1 MKYIKE
7 RFGKSMPAAKSD
19 YIGEIEYHDD
29 SIVKGWALDKS
40 SPDEPVRVLV
50 KDGGSTID
58 GFIPS
63 YYRWDLKEK
72 GYGRGYHGFIYRIS
86 PEYLDGARH
95 ELRFMLEE
103 TGQELAGSP
112 VVLNTLHEEKIIPYE
127 ASEPTGSK
135 ILVIAPHPDDE
146 CFGCGGSLVIHADR
160 GDPVKVIFLTDGSKA
175 DFSGK
180 HRKEDYVELRE
191 VEARRACEILGVSD
205 LEFWRNPDRG
215 LEPDDR
221 NIDRLSVLLENYRP
235 DLIYVPSPFEFHP
248 DHRRAAEIACRSLQ
262 KARADCVIAFCEI
275 NTAIRVNALV
285 DITSAVERKRKAC
298 EAYKSQLENIP
309 YSDVT
314 LSLNRFRSL
323 TLSPDSAYAEGF
335 FLMKSGELL
344 DNHVEKFSREQF
356 LSAFNRFKE
365 DTPLVSVIVRT
376 KDRPLLLRDALSSIV
391 MQTYPDIEAVVV
403 NDGGEDV
410 MGIVE
415 EFRKYIPVTYV
426 KFDHP
431 RGRSAAG
438 NEGVRAA
445 GGKYINFLDDDDL
458 FHIGHV
464 EKLAS
469 YLEMTGEKAAYSDCE
484 IARYEWNGGEFVLK
498 GEKEPFRGVDH
509 DLDQLHVF
517 NYIPNMTLMFAKDLL
532 EEIGYP
538 DEGLEIYED
547 WDLWLGIATHTYIQR
562 LPGITAE
569 YRVFAERDYDYN
581 EWRFKI
587 YDKYRDYF
595 KTGDYEKWFIRRIDE
610 VYEENR
616 YLRRALAERHAGVS
630 RPATGES
637 LMKNYY
643 IWRLYST
650 IRKVMPRK
658 ILDFLRR
665 KIIT

>member
-1 MKYIKE
+1 MRIYNE
-7 RFGKSMPAAKSD
+7 NL
-19 YIGEIEYHDD
+19 IGEIEYHDD

-58 GFIPS
+58 GFTPS

-72 GYGRGYHGFIYRIS
+72 GYGRGYHGFIYQIS

-95 ELRFMLEE
+95 ELRFILGE

-146 CFGCGGSLVIHADR
+146 CFGCGGSLVIHAGR

-180 HRKEDYVELRE
+180 HRKEDYVEMRE
-191 VEARRACEILGVSD
+191 AEARRACEILGVSD

-235 DLIYVPSPFEFHP
+235 DLIYIPSPFEFHP
-248 DHRRAAEIACRSLQ
+248 DHRRAAEIVCRSAQ
-262 KARADCVIAFCEI
+262 KAGADCVIAFCEI
-275 NTAIRVNALV
+275 NTAIRVNAIV

-298 EAYKSQLENIP
+298 EAYKSQLENVS
-309 YSDVT
+309 YSDIA

-323 TLSPDSAYAEGF
+323 TLSSDCAYAEGF

-376 KDRPLLLRDALSSIV
+376 KDRPILLRDALSSIV
-391 MQTYPDIEAVVV
+391 MQTYPNIEAVVV

-410 MGIVE
+410 TGIVE
-415 EFRKYIPVTYV
+415 EIRKYIPVRYI
-426 KFDHP
+426 KSNEP
-431 RGRSAAG
+431 GGRSAAG
-438 NEGVRAA
+438 NAGIRAA

-458 FHIGHV
+458 FHVGHV
-464 EKLAS
+464 EKLAR
-469 YLEMTGEKAAYSDCE
+469 YLETTGEKAAYSDCE
-484 IARYEWNGGEFVLK
+484 IAGYEWNGSGFILK
-498 GEKEPFRGVDH
+498 GEKKPFRGVDH
-509 DLDQLHVF
+509 DLDQLYVF
-517 NYIPNMTLMFAKDLL
+517 NYFPNMTLMFRKELI
-532 EEIGYP
+532 EQVGYP
-538 DEGLEIYED
+538 DEELEIYED
-547 WDLWLGIATHTYIQR
+547 WDLWLRIATHTYIQR

-595 KTGDYEKWFIRRIDE
+595 KTGDYEKWFIKRIDE

-616 YLRRALAERHAGVS
+616 YLRRALADRDVGV
-630 RPATGES
+630 RKPASGNS
-637 LMKNYY
+637 MINNYF
-643 IWRLYST
+643 IWTIYST
-650 IRKVMPRK
+650 VRRIVPRR
-658 ILDFLRR
+658 ILNFFRR
-665 KIIT
+665 RTIS

>member
-1 MKYIKE
+1 
-7 RFGKSMPAAKSD
+7 MPMSNSSCV
-19 YIGEIEYHDD
+19 GVIEYHDD

-40 SPDEPVRVLV
+40 CPDEPLRVIV
-50 KDGGSTID
+50 KEGGNPID

-86 PEYLDGARH
+86 PEYLDGVRH
-95 ELRFMLEE
+95 ELRFILEE

-112 VVLNTLHEEKIIPYE
+112 VVVNTLHEEKIIPYE
-127 ASEPTGSK
+127 AAELTGNK
-135 ILVIAPHPDDE
+135 VLVIAPHPDDE
-146 CFGCGGSLVIHADR
+146 CFGCGGSLVIHAEK

-180 HRKEDYVELRE
+180 HRKEDYVELRKA
-191 VEARRACEILGVSD
+191 EARRACEILGVSD

-215 LEPDDR
+215 IEPEDW
-221 NIDRLSVLLENYRP
+221 NIERLSTLLGNYRP

-248 DHRRAAEIACRSLQ
+248 DHRGAAEIVCRSAK

-275 NTAIRVNALV
+275 NTAIRVNTLV

-298 EAYKSQLENIP
+298 EAYKSQLANVP
-309 YSDVT
+309 YTDIA

-323 TLSPDSAYAEGF
+323 TLSSDSAYAEGF

-344 DNHVEKFSREQF
+344 DNHVEKFLREQF
-356 LSAFNRFKE
+356 LSVFNRLKH
-365 DTPLVSVIVRT
+365 DAPLVSVIMRT

-391 MQTYPDIEAVVV
+391 MQSYPHIEAVVV

-410 MGIVE
+410 TGIVE
-415 EFRKYIPVTYV
+415 EFRKYIPVTYI
-426 KFDHP
+426 KFDEP

-438 NEGVRAA
+438 NDGIRAA
-445 GGKYINFLDDDDL
+445 RGKYINFLDDYDL
-458 FHIGHV
+458 FHVGHV
-464 EKLAS
+464 EKLAK
-469 YLEMTGEKAAYSDCE
+469 YLEATGEKAAYSDCE
-484 IARYEWNGGEFVLK
+484 IASYEWNGSEFILK
-498 GEKEPFRGVDH
+498 GEKEPFRGVDY

-517 NYIPNMTLMFAKDLL
+517 NYIPNMTLMFAKVLL

-562 LPGITAE
+562 LPVITAE
-569 YRVFAERDYDYN
+569 YREFACRNYDYN

-595 KTGDYEKWFIRRIDE
+595 NTGDYEKWFIKRIDE

-616 YLRRALAERHAGVS
+616 YLRRALAERHAGV
-630 RPATGES
+630 RKPASGKS